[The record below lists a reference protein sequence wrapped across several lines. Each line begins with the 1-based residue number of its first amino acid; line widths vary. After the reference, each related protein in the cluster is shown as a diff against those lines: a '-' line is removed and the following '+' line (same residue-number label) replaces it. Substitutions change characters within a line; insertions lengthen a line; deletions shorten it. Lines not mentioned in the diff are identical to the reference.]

1 MENKTQNARN
11 ASNKSSNSTNK
22 ASNASNKA
30 SNKTSSSRDCNA
42 KSSTEPAT
50 AARNTSMY
58 SAISPD
64 IIVQTFIKTILP
76 IIRAP
81 PGAHGIRFAL
91 QTGKSGE

>member
-1 MENKTQNARN
+1 
-11 ASNKSSNSTNK
+11 
-22 ASNASNKA
+22 
-30 SNKTSSSRDCNA
+30 
-42 KSSTEPAT
+42 
-50 AARNTSMY
+50 MY